1 MLTHEEAL
9 FYRRETDAR
18 KERLRAAL
26 RERGVP
32 DWLETVCYAGRIFRN
47 WRPVKI
53 GNRRYALAACYL
65 WDVNGYWGFRDGI
78 VRFLSYPG
86 KGFRTLREAE
96 EAARQINAALP
107 AADRQPLVEEVRLAF
122 LEREQ
127 TAVHEARQY
136 EISMRH
142 KNTQA
147 GKTPCPALA
156 A

>member
-1 MLTHEEAL
+1 MLTHEETE

-18 KERLRAAL
+18 RGALRAAL
-26 RERGVP
+26 HERGVP
-32 DWLETVCYAGRIFRN
+32 DWLETVHYAGRICRN
-47 WRPVKI
+47 WRPAKI
-53 GNRRYALAACYL
+53 GERRYALAACYL
-65 WDVNGYWGFRDGI
+65 WDTSVYEWSRKCH

-107 AADRQPLVEEVRLAF
+107 AADRQPLVEEVKLAF
-122 LEREQ
+122 LEQERV
-127 TAVHEARQY
+127 AVHEARQY
-136 EISMRH
+136 EIAMRH

-147 GKTPCPALA
+147 GKIPRPALA